1 MGTAAQPD
9 PIAAAVTASAISA
22 TVSARRRRGV
32 NQAGLRAAAQAR
44 MPVAAAVAVA
54 AVAMHCAHMQGSMAG
69 PRRSQV
75 ALRSDCPAVEALELV
90 LFCAWCFVVAVAG
103 GAVGLVLG
111 NIRLPVVLLVASS
124 PAAGAGANI
133 GISGVAAFAAA
144 AAHIRAGRI
153 NWRLFAWMA
162 PPSMAGAVVGGL
174 VSGAIS
180 DTALL
185 IVIGVTLLYFGIDL
199 LRKEGRRPEGERSP
213 RGGSDRGAGA
223 GAEQSWRAADAE
235 REPAVPEPA
244 VPERSPHAADAAPEP
259 RPAADHLDLRAAVLS
274 GALIGLLGG
283 LVGLILGALR
293 MPALLRWVG
302 EVPHRAVGTNLAVGF
317 WVGVAGVAGHLPGG
331 VDWTA
336 LGAGAAASVPG
347 ALLGARL
354 TGRMSERQLLRAIGA
369 VLVVA
374 GVATAAQAL

>member
-1 MGTAAQPD
+1 
-9 PIAAAVTASAISA
+9 
-22 TVSARRRRGV
+22 
-32 NQAGLRAAAQAR
+32 
-44 MPVAAAVAVA
+44 
-54 AVAMHCAHMQGSMAG
+54 MAG
-69 PRRSQV
+69 PPRSQLSDAANCR
-75 ALRSDCPAVEALELV
+75 ALDALDLT
-90 LFCAWCFVVAVAG
+90 LFAAWCFTVALAG

-111 NIRLPVVLLVASS
+111 NIRLPAVLLVASS

-162 PPSMAGAVVGGL
+162 PPSMAGAVAGGL
-174 VSGAIS
+174 VSGAIP

-185 IVIGVTLLYFGIDL
+185 IVIGVTLVYFGIDL
-199 LRKEGRRPEGERSP
+199 LRPKRNP
-213 RGGSDRGAGA
+213 
-223 GAEQSWRAADAE
+223 AE
-235 REPAVPEPA
+235 RRASA
-244 VPERSPHAADAAPEP
+244 HDG
-259 RPAADHLDLRAAVLS
+259 LDVRAAVVS

-302 EVPHRAVGTNLAVGF
+302 EGPHRAVGTNLAVGF

-331 VDWTA
+331 VDWAA
-336 LGAGAAASVPG
+336 LGVGAAASVPG

-354 TGRMSERQLLRAIGA
+354 TGRLSERQLLRAIGA

-374 GVATAAQAL
+374 GTATAAQAL

>member
-1 MGTAAQPD
+1 VD
-9 PIAAAVTASAISA
+9 P
-22 TVSARRRRGV
+22 
-32 NQAGLRAAAQAR
+32 
-44 MPVAAAVAVA
+44 
-54 AVAMHCAHMQGSMAG
+54 
-69 PRRSQV
+69 
-75 ALRSDCPAVEALELV
+75 LELI

-111 NIRLPVVLLVASS
+111 NIRLPAVLLVASS

-153 NWRLFAWMA
+153 NWRLFAWMT
-162 PPSMAGAVVGGL
+162 PPSMAGAVAGGL

-185 IVIGVTLLYFGIDL
+185 VVIGLTLLYFGVDI
-199 LRKEGRRPEGERSP
+199 LRREWRPNP
-213 RGGSDRGAGA
+213 NAKA
-223 GAEQSWRAADAE
+223 PVADQD
-235 REPAVPEPA
+235 V
-244 VPERSPHAADAAPEP
+244 DI
-259 RPAADHLDLRAAVLS
+259 RAAVVS

-374 GVATAAQAL
+374 GSATAVQAL

>member
-1 MGTAAQPD
+1 MILSYACGRWRGAQAE
-9 PIAAAVTASAISA
+9 PIAATVTATATSA
-22 TVSARRRRGV
+22 TVSARRRPAV
-32 NQAGLRAAAQAR
+32 SHVGLRAAAQAR
-44 MPVAAAVAVA
+44 TPVAAAVAVA
-54 AVAMHCAHMQGSMAG
+54 AVAMHCAHMSASMAR
-69 PRRSQV
+69 PR
-75 ALRSDCPAVEALELV
+75 AVHNCRGVQTARPVEPLELI
-90 LFCAWCFVVAVAG
+90 LFCAWCFTVAVAG

-111 NIRLPVVLLVASS
+111 NIRLPAVLLVVSS

-162 PPSMAGAVVGGL
+162 PPSMAGAVAGGL
-174 VSGAIS
+174 VSGAIP

-185 IVIGVTLLYFGIDL
+185 IVIGLTLLYFGVDI
-199 LRKEGRRPEGERSP
+199 LRKEGREAQR
-213 RGGSDRGAGA
+213 RGAGDEQRSAA
-223 GAEQSWRAADAE
+223 GDAQRSAAGEAP
-235 REPAVPEPA
+235 PARGEA
-244 VPERSPHAADAAPEP
+244 
-259 RPAADHLDLRAAVLS
+259 LDVRAAVVS

-302 EVPHRAVGTNLAVGF
+302 EVPHKAVGTNLAVGF

-331 VDWTA
+331 VDWTV

-374 GVATAAQAL
+374 GAATAVQAL

>member
-1 MGTAAQPD
+1 
-9 PIAAAVTASAISA
+9 
-22 TVSARRRRGV
+22 
-32 NQAGLRAAAQAR
+32 L
-44 MPVAAAVAVA
+44 
-54 AVAMHCAHMQGSMAG
+54 
-69 PRRSQV
+69 
-75 ALRSDCPAVEALELV
+75 EALELI
-90 LFCAWCFVVAVAG
+90 LFCAWCFAVALAG

-124 PAAGAGANI
+124 PAAAAGANI

-162 PPSMAGAVVGGL
+162 PPSMAGAVAGGL

-185 IVIGVTLLYFGIDL
+185 VVIGATLVYFGVDL
-199 LRKEGRRPEGERSP
+199 LRPKRAAQARP
-213 RGGSDRGAGA
+213 AGA
-223 GAEQSWRAADAE
+223 RRAAP
-235 REPAVPEPA
+235 RE
-244 VPERSPHAADAAPEP
+244 S
-259 RPAADHLDLRAAVLS
+259 RPAGGDALDVRAAVVS
-274 GALIGLLGG
+274 GGLIGLLGG

-293 MPALLRWVG
+293 LPALLRWVG
-302 EVPHRAVGTNLAVGF
+302 EQPHRAVGTNLAVGF

-354 TGRMSERQLLRAIGA
+354 TGRMNERQLLRAIGA
-369 VLVVA
+369 VLVAA
-374 GVATAAQAL
+374 GAATAVQAVA